1 MLSAAVRV
9 PLAAGVNK
17 IAMVQVPP
25 AATAGLQVSTSVK
38 SPASAPVNAML
49 EMLKL
54 ALPVLLRV
62 TTCEVLTMST
72 ASFPKDRLVG
82 ERLAA
87 ALVLAPVP
95 GKAHALRAAGSVVRE
110 GDGCGASSRRGRLE
124 GNADRAIGSCRHA

>member
-1 MLSAAVRV
+1 MLRAAVRV

-38 SPASAPVNAML
+38 SLASAPVNAML

-87 ALVLAPVP
+87 GARTGS
-95 GKAHALRAAGSVVRE
+95 GKAHGLRAAGSVVRE
-110 GDGCGASSRRGRLE
+110 GDGCGAGSCRGRLE
-124 GNADRAIGSCRHA
+124 GNADRAVGSCRHA